1 MVNNYSNVPEETKKR
16 VMEVVEKYH
25 YVPHAS
31 ARILAGGYSRIIG
44 LFMVD
49 MKRGTEGRKLSMS
62 SYFLPFLSGVIDAAN
77 RRGYQ
82 VLVSAIGSP
91 AGYQGV
97 EKVFGNKT
105 ISGGIFIGQQSDKE
119 IERINALGYK
129 TVMIDRAWDETKRS
143 PNGIIIN
150 PDNFAGAYDAVRYLA
165 QLGHTRIAHVTGY
178 AGQLATAERL
188 DGYKKAL
195 ADSGL
200 AYDAGI
206 VLKGDFMSD
215 SGSAATRRLLQMK
228 DRPTAVFYAN
238 DSMALGGMKAAQEA
252 GLSVPEDLSVVG
264 FDDIEAAAG
273 AHPPLTTVRQ
283 PMQEM
288 SASAAD
294 TLISFIEGGSSYFAH
309 YVMPVQLIRRQS
321 CSRPGG

>member
-1 MVNNYSNVPEETKKR
+1 MNNYSNVPEETRKH

-31 ARILAGGYSRIIG
+31 ARILAGGHSRIIG

-77 RRGYQ
+77 RKGYQ
-82 VLVSAIGSP
+82 VLVSSVGSP
-91 AGYQGV
+91 AGYRSV
-97 EKVFGNKT
+97 EEVFRNKT

-119 IERINALGYK
+119 IERINAEGHK

-150 PDNFAGAYDAVRYLA
+150 PDNFAGAYEATRYLA
-165 QLGHTRIAHVTGY
+165 ELGHARIAHVTGY
-178 AGQLATAERL
+178 AGQFATNERF

-195 ADSGL
+195 SDSGL
-200 AYDAGI
+200 VYDPAL
-206 VLKGDFMSD
+206 VAKGDFMND
-215 SGSAATRRLLQMK
+215 GGYAATRGLLQGK
-228 DRPTAVFYAN
+228 ERPTAVFYAN
-238 DSMALGGMKAAQEA
+238 DSMALGGMKAIKEA
-252 GLSVPEDLSVVG
+252 GLSIPGDISVVG
-264 FDDIEAAAG
+264 FDDIEAAAN
-273 AHPPLTTVRQ
+273 ARPPLTTVRQ

-294 TLISFIEGGSSYFAH
+294 TLISFIEDGSNYFAH
-309 YVMPVQLIRRQS
+309 YVMPVQLICRGS
-321 CSRPGG
+321 CGRPGG